1 MILRLNA
8 DAPSSG
14 NPHFKIVA
22 DPVHGFISVP
32 RKDIL
37 PLIQTP
43 EVQRLRRI
51 RQLGVGNYVF
61 PGAEHSRFSHALGA
75 MALMQ
80 ETILTLRGKDTPIDA
95 EEETAALITAL
106 LHDIGHGPFSHSLE
120 HILISD
126 FEHEQMSRAL
136 IVQLNER
143 FGGALD
149 LALQMFDNTYHRPF
163 FHQLIS
169 SQLDMDRL
177 DYLRRDSYFTG
188 VVEGKV
194 GVQRIIKSM
203 LVHPTAGQADARV
216 VIEPRG
222 IYPVENFL
230 FARRLMYWQVY
241 LHKTVL
247 AGDHLLQGILRRVR
261 HLIRAG
267 DTTVAPLGAPAL
279 LFFLEHDIA
288 GRDIQDPDVRAA
300 FCELDDSDIVYSLKR
315 WVHHADPILVDLCR
329 RFNNRDFLRV
339 RFLGHEASP
348 DERAEWE
355 ARVTDWMIEQGL
367 TTRQSAGAD
376 LPYYLG
382 IDRSSHA
389 AYAYDNGGGI
399 DVLMPETGIQE
410 LSTVTDTAAIS
421 SLSQFVEKPYVC
433 HPKEVKLSFAP
444 LEHQEESRNL

>member
-8 DAPSSG
+8 DAPGSG
-14 NPHFKIVA
+14 NPHYKIVA
-22 DPVHGFISVP
+22 DPVHGFISIP
-32 RKDIL
+32 RKEIL

-51 RQLGVGNYVF
+51 RQLGVGNFVF

-80 ETILTLRGKDTPIDA
+80 DTILTLRGKDTPISEK
-95 EEETAALITAL
+95 EESAALAAAL

-136 IVQLNER
+136 IVQLAER
-143 FGGALD
+143 FGGSLH
-149 LALQMFDNTYHRPF
+149 LALEMFDNTCDRPF

-203 LVHPTAGQADARV
+203 LVSPTAGRADARM

-247 AGDHLLQGILRRVR
+247 AGDHLLQGILRRAR
-261 HLIRAG
+261 YLLGAG
-267 DTTVAPLGAPAL
+267 DTGVAQLGAPAL
-279 LFFLEHDIA
+279 LFFLQHDVKGA
-288 GRDIQDPDVRAA
+288 DIQNPDVRAV
-300 FCELDDSDIVYSLKR
+300 FCELDDSDIIYSMKR
-315 WVHHADPILVDLCR
+315 WAHHRDPILVDLCR

-339 RFLGHEASP
+339 RFLGHEASD
-348 DERAEWE
+348 DEAGEWREQVKFWLLAQRLTDPEHADDDVSYYFGVDE
-355 ARVTDWMIEQGL
+355 AG
-367 TTRQSAGAD
+367 
-376 LPYYLG
+376 
-382 IDRSSHA
+382 HA
-389 AYAYDNGGGI
+389 AYGHEPGGI
-399 DVLMPETGIQE
+399 DVLMPEGIQE
-410 LSTVTDTAAIS
+410 LSTVTDTAAIA
-421 SLSQFVEKPYVC
+421 SLTLRVEKPYVC
-433 HPKEVKLSFAP
+433 YPKEVKLSLSR
-444 LEHQEESRNL
+444 LEPHEDSRNR